1 MSSILWLNS
10 KIEFIF
16 NENRKNSL
24 KDDMINDKRLLI
36 DND

>member
-24 KDDMINDKRLLI
+24 KDDMINEKRLLI